1 MTGRVPR
8 RDKLLQNLPTS
19 TTQPNFDPAEPSVM
33 FRSMAS
39 ILSPTMNSHEK
50 DQSSSSTA
58 ESDDRERSDPSVNTD
73 ALPEDYPIHLEAE
86 ARTYYN
92 NYNNGRRPPFLLN
105 KRSEVIKT
113 VVIPTKDGRRP
124 KDEKAIQTNIVAK
137 VHTFYCFRILSFT
150 SLFIESGM
158 AS

>member
-1 MTGRVPR
+1 
-8 RDKLLQNLPTS
+8 
-19 TTQPNFDPAEPSVM
+19 M

-50 DQSSSSTA
+50 DQSPSLIA

-73 ALPEDYPIHLEAE
+73 ALSDDHPIHRLAE
-86 ARTYYN
+86 ARTFYD

-113 VVIPTKDGRRP
+113 VVIPTKDGLRP
-124 KDEKAIQTNIVAK
+124 KDEKAIQTKIVAK
-137 VHTFYCFRILSFT
+137 VR
-150 SLFIESGM
+150 LF
-158 AS
+158 